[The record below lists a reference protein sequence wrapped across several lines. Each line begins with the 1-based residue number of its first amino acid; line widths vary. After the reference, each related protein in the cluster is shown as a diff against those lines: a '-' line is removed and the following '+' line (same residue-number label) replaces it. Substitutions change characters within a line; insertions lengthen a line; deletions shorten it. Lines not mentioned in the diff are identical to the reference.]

1 MSHFAIFVIGDNVE
15 QQLQPFHEFECTG
28 TNDQYV
34 QDQDKTEEKRSEYNE
49 GTRSMV
55 RLADGTLIS
64 AYDDACYR
72 YPTEEESKKIGPV
85 AGSGWSGP
93 AGIQYTSK
101 DWGDGKGYQTKVH
114 QIPEGGQKA
123 DMPYSEVMTF
133 RQYIE
138 DYSEIKTVPHGQQP
152 DINDAHKYGYA
163 TLTADGEIDK
173 VIRRTNPNKKWDWWV
188 VGGRWSGFLK
198 LKDGTNGKL
207 GRKGL
212 MGSCAS
218 DGPGRAD
225 HAVKGAIDF
234 DGMRQEAGDKAAE
247 RWDKAAAI
255 HGGKTWDTWEHA
267 RDVLHKGNI
276 DAAREHY
283 QGQDVV
289 KALRKV
295 FSNPFHDIDQY
306 LTPRDQFIQKERDK
320 ATVLYAVVKDGKWI
334 AKGEMG
340 WFGMSDDKVSQD
352 EWNRMFNEML
362 DALPDDTPITV
373 VDCHI

>member
-1 MSHFAIFVIGDNVE
+1 MSPFAIFVIGDNVE

-34 QDQDKTEEKRSEYNE
+34 QDQDETEEKRSEYNE

-72 YPTEEESKKIGPV
+72 YPTEEESKKIGPI

-114 QIPEGGQKA
+114 QIPEGGQEA

-163 TLTADGEIDK
+163 TLTAEGEVDK
-173 VIRRTNPNKKWDWWV
+173 VIRRTNPEKKWDWWV

-198 LKDGTNGKL
+198 LKPGAHGEA
-207 GRKGL
+207 GRKGVI
-212 MGSCAS
+212 GSCAD

-225 HAVKGAIDF
+225 ATTKGAIDF
-234 DGMRQEAGDKAAE
+234 EGMRDEAGKKAAE
-247 RWDKAAAI
+247 RWDQAAAAHCGQSWEPWSVI
-255 HGGKTWDTWEHA
+255 GPRTGYDDVARKTYNEQPA
-267 RDVLHKGNI
+267 V
-276 DAAREHY
+276 
-283 QGQDVV
+283 Q
-289 KALRKV
+289 ALRKV
-295 FSNPFHDIDQY
+295 FNNPFHDIDQY
-306 LTPRDQFIQKERDK
+306 LTPRDQFIQQARDS
-320 ATVLYAVVKDGKWI
+320 ATVLYAFVKDGQWVG
-334 AKGEMG
+334 KGEMG
-340 WFGMSDDKVSQD
+340 WFGMSSGDADQGEWSRKV
-352 EWNRMFNEML
+352 NEML